1 MVFVTSQCLRAE
13 LASKDTQLKV
23 CACKKL
29 FWYVGHCSGNDCSER
44 KLRGTS
50 VVCRACGTSAR
61 AVPHCKSCSECPQ
74 QGPQPE
80 RDSNGKYFSEKTRIG
95 LYGYEEER
103 RRRKTW
109 LTWKTPSAGFLL
121 SCRETNVAASWEG
134 EMGRVTSRHGCH
146 WLCYGKARQPL

>member
-1 MVFVTSQCLRAE
+1 MLS
-13 LASKDTQLKV
+13 SKCVPVKN
-23 CACKKL
+23 
-29 FWYVGHCSGNDCSER
+29 CSGMWATVLAMIALKEN
-44 KLRGTS
+44 LAVLLLS
-50 VVCRACGTSAR
+50 VVPVAPVHR
-61 AVPHCKSCSECPQ
+61 AVPRCKSYSECPQ

-134 EMGRVTSRHGCH
+134 EMGRFTSRHGCH